1 VTIRTGAEGT
11 ATFTVTDDDTA
22 TALGSGDVPVLATPR
37 LLAWCEAATV
47 IALAPELEQGATSVG
62 VRVELDHLAATPVG
76 SSVRVRAEVSE
87 VDGRRVTF
95 TVQADD
101 DAGTA
106 ATATV
111 VRVVVDRQRFI
122 DRLR

>member
-1 VTIRTGAEGT
+1 MSIRIGAEGS
-11 ATFTVTDDDTA
+11 ATYTVTDDDTA

-47 IALAPELEQGATSVG
+47 VALASGLEDGTTSVG

-76 SSVRVRAEVSE
+76 ATVRVRAEVSE

-95 TVQADD
+95 AVTAEDE
-101 DAGTA
+101 AGEA
-106 ATATV
+106 ATASV